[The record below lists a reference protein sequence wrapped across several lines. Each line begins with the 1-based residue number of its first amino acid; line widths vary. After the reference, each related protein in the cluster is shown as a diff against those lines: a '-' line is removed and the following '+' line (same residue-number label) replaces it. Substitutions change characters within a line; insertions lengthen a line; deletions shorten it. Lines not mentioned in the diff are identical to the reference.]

1 MQHTV
6 IVHISN
12 ADPFVAEIDEIP
24 DSQDNFLKC
33 TNARARDGKALHYV
47 DEDAVNLI
55 FPWHRISFVEIM
67 PSEAEREEVETFF
80 RE

>member
-1 MQHTV
+1 MALTV

-12 ADPFVAEIDEIP
+12 ADPFVAEIEEFP
-24 DSQDNFLKC
+24 SPRDNFLQC
-33 TNARARDGKALHYV
+33 SNARGRDGKSLHYV
-47 DEDAVNLI
+47 DEDATSLI

-67 PSEAEREEVETFF
+67 PSEAELEEVDTFF

>member
-1 MQHTV
+1 MPHTV

-12 ADPFVAEIDEIP
+12 ADPFVAEIEEMP
-24 DSQDNFLKC
+24 DPRDNFLQC
-33 TNARARDGKALHYV
+33 SNPRGRDGRALHYV
-47 DEDAVNLI
+47 EEDAVTLI

-67 PSEAEREEVETFF
+67 PSEAEREEVEAFF

>member
-1 MQHTV
+1 MSHTV
-6 IVHISN
+6 IVHIAN

-24 DSQDNFLKC
+24 DSQDNFLQC
-33 TNARARDGKALHYV
+33 SNLRARDGKSLHYV
-47 DEDAVNLI
+47 EEDSISVL

>member
-12 ADPFVAEIDEIP
+12 ADPFVAEIDELP
-24 DSQDNFLKC
+24 DSRDNFLKC
-33 TNARARDGKALHYV
+33 TNPRARDGKALHFI

>member
-1 MQHTV
+1 MPHTV
-6 IVHISN
+6 IVHITN

-24 DSQDNFLKC
+24 SPEDNFLHC
-33 TNARARDGKALHYV
+33 SNPRARDGKTLHYV
-47 DEDAVNLI
+47 EEDAMSLI

-67 PSEAEREEVETFF
+67 PSEAEREEVEAFF

>member
-1 MQHTV
+1 MPHTV
-6 IVHISN
+6 IVHITN

-33 TNARARDGKALHYV
+33 TNPRARDGKALRYV
-47 DEDAVNLI
+47 EEDAMTLI
-55 FPWHRISFVEIM
+55 FPWHRISFVEVM
-67 PSEAEREEVETFF
+67 PSEAEREEVEAFF

>member
-1 MQHTV
+1 MAHTV

-24 DSQDNFLKC
+24 KPRDNFLQC
-33 TNARARDGKALHYV
+33 SNPRARDGKTLHYV
-47 DEDAVNLI
+47 DEDAMSLI

-67 PSEAEREEVETFF
+67 PSEADREEVEAFF